1 LVNGVPSSPDIKE
14 GKIVPV
20 EITVKLLKNA
30 MQKSE
35 IKKFLVDGFPRSV
48 DNYEVD
54 CDVRFKLAHSTHV
67 IFLTTHIPHNHLQGW
82 VRVVGDSA
90 DVDFCLFYGDESFAS
105 FGSPPC

>member
-1 LVNGVPSSPDIKE
+1 MYVSHRVYCSCTQDLVDSGLSSTDIKE

-48 DNYEVD
+48 DNYEVV
-54 CDVRFKLAHSTHV
+54 CDIILQSTHLSRTSQFSQPMTGLGSCGWRFSGRRLLP
-67 IFLTTHIPHNHLQGW
+67 FL
-82 VRVVGDSA
+82 R
-90 DVDFCLFYGDESFAS
+90 
-105 FGSPPC
+105 